1 MQLHETMVIA
11 EAAGS
16 LAAICTMINIALES
30 DHADP
35 WNALVDVR
43 SEASNVL
50 EKIRGLGGSDGH
62 P

>member
-1 MQLHETMVIA
+1 MQLQETKVIA

-16 LAAICTMINIALES
+16 LAAICTMINIALEN

-43 SEASNVL
+43 NEASDVL
-50 EKIRGLGGSDGH
+50 
-62 P
+62 